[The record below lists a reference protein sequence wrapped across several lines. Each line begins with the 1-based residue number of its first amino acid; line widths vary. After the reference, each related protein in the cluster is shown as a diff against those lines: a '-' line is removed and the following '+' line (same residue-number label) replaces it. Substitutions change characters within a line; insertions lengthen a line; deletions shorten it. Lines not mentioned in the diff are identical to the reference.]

1 MHRFFIACLCALA
14 VHSARAEPLVPR
26 SDDEVVET
34 LPAAAGRAEDRR
46 LRREWAAHPDDPA
59 RAVALSRR
67 HLEQARSQGDPR
79 HAGQALAA
87 LRTWPDA
94 AVAPDEVL
102 LMRATIE
109 QYLHDFDG
117 AAAHLQQLVQRR
129 PQHAQAWL
137 TLATVRRVHGRYGE
151 SDRACAAVAGAG
163 AVLHGRACAAE
174 NIGLRGDTE
183 RARQVLRGLLATPRL
198 PAASSAWLLTT
209 LAELEVRAGRVADA
223 DAAYRAALAADADG
237 YTALAYAD

>member
-14 VHSARAEPLVPR
+14 VHAARAEPLVPR

-87 LRTWPDA
+87 LP
-94 AVAPDEVL
+94 
-102 LMRATIE
+102 
-109 QYLHDFDG
+109 
-117 AAAHLQQLVQRR
+117 
-129 PQHAQAWL
+129 
-137 TLATVRRVHGRYGE
+137 
-151 SDRACAAVAGAG
+151 
-163 AVLHGRACAAE
+163 
-174 NIGLRGDTE
+174 
-183 RARQVLRGLLATPRL
+183 TPMPR
-198 PAASSAWLLTT
+198 
-209 LAELEVRAGRVADA
+209 
-223 DAAYRAALAADADG
+223 
-237 YTALAYAD
+237 TALPWRPTPTATRRSRTPIF